1 MGLPDD
7 LALRHR
13 QTVLRRQPLDRLV
26 LHWAWQHLTVQE
38 ACTLLGVNR
47 RRYYHYVS
55 KYRLGPKPLW
65 SHASRDGN
73 RRPDPT
79 EEEIRA
85 YTLSLQAKWSDEERE
100 RRAGKSK
107 VGVALRSMGYDGRS
121 VRFGEKLL

>member
-1 MGLPDD
+1 MGLPYD

-13 QTVLRRQPLDRLV
+13 ETVLRRQPLDRLV
-26 LHWAWQHLTVQE
+26 LHWAWQHLTVAE
-38 ACTLLGVNR
+38 ACAILGVNR
-47 RRYYHYVS
+47 RRYYHYVA

-85 YTLSLQAKWSDEERE
+85 YTLSLQSTWSENERAK
-100 RRAGKSK
+100 RAGKSK
-107 VGVALRSMGYDGRS
+107 LSVAARSMGYDGRS
-121 VRFGEKLL
+121 VRFDEKLM

>member
-1 MGLPDD
+1 
-7 LALRHR
+7 
-13 QTVLRRQPLDRLV
+13 V

-47 RRYYHYVS
+47 RRYYHYVA
-55 KYRLGPKPLW
+55 KYRLGPKPRW

-79 EEEIRA
+79 EAEIRA
-85 YTLSLQAKWSDEERE
+85 YTLSLQEKWSDEERE

-107 VGVALRSMGYDGRS
+107 VGAALRSMGYDGRS